1 MRTILLPLLILLTAN
16 NTLAIEPLTDQPW
29 QEAVISVRNLDNMV
43 SFFTDIGGYEI
54 KWSGEADQQELAFY
68 GLPDKARAEAV
79 LLGPANVDGPLVR
92 LLRFRDAGPWEPMRP
107 GAHAWDTGCYFS
119 LMIRMK
125 DIEGIYGRA
134 LDLGWLTE
142 TPIAPLS
149 FGTSELRIVIFK
161 GPHGVQVQGYER
173 LSPPLPDSI
182 PDFEHMSP
190 PFNIMQMV
198 RDRDVAYRFFTDV
211 LGFETFFLGKP
222 YTDSE
227 PTPMPLG
234 IPLNIT
240 TSSRYRAG
248 IVYPEPGEFGRMEM
262 IELMDLK
269 GFHFSDRCKAPNT
282 GLLSVRYPVSDADKT
297 AVTITTRGGEVA
309 TEVREITV
317 APYGR
322 LKAVAV
328 DSPDGARIEFVE
340 TVNP

>member
-1 MRTILLPLLILLTAN
+1 MRTALLFLVLFGSTNPAFAN
-16 NTLAIEPLTDQPW
+16 EPVTDQPW

-54 KWSGEADQQELAFY
+54 KWSGNASSDELAFY
-68 GLPDKARAEAV
+68 GLPEGASADAV

-92 LLRFRDAGPWEPMRP
+92 LLRFHDAGPWEPMRP

-125 DIEGIYGRA
+125 DIERIYGRA

-161 GPHGVQVQGYER
+161 GPHGVQIQGYER

-182 PDFEHMSP
+182 PEFDHMSP

-198 RDRDVAYRFFTDV
+198 RDRDVAYDFFTDI
-211 LGFETFFLGKP
+211 LGFDTFFLGKP
-222 YTDSE
+222 YTDTK

-240 TSSRYRAG
+240 DSSRYRAG

-269 GFHFSDRCKAPNT
+269 GFDFSDRCQAPNT
-282 GLLSVRYPVSDADKT
+282 GLLSVRYPVTDAEST
-297 AVTITTRGGEVA
+297 AVTVTTRGGQIAAPVQ
-309 TEVREITV
+309 EITV
-317 APYGR
+317 QPYGK
-322 LKAVAV
+322 LKAMSV
-328 DSPDGARIEFVE
+328 DSPDGARIEFFE
-340 TVNP
+340 TVQP